1 MKNIKSIHFIW
12 VIALM
17 VMTIP
22 LWSYIINGPALWQ
35 DIVIIPCCLIAVGY
49 WIMIILNFDGIRD
62 KFISNNKK
70 FKNLQ
75 PNDIKKEHRKLK
87 VIGTSFTISLSLIA
101 IATMI
106 DIIMVYILHLSPK
119 H

>member
-1 MKNIKSIHFIW
+1 MKNTKSIHFIW

-17 VMTIP
+17 IMTIP
-22 LWSYIINGPALWQ
+22 LWSYIISGPALWQ

-49 WIMIILNFDGIRD
+49 WMMIIFNFDGIRD

-75 PNDIKKEHRKLK
+75 PADIKKEHRKLK

-101 IATMI
+101 IATTI
-106 DIIMVYILHLSPK
+106 DIILVHILHLSPK